1 MKKCLR
7 RKKPMGSN
15 RTYKIGDIVKIK
27 SIDWYYKNN
36 RGGVIPDAVVKFG
49 FGIMMKDYCGKFA
62 TIKHIGKRGDIRL
75 NIDNGVWA
83 WSDDMFDD
91 MRNSYAIE

>member
-1 MKKCLR
+1 
-7 RKKPMGSN
+7 MGSN

-36 RGGVIPDAVVKFG
+36 RMGVIPRTVVKFG
-49 FGIMMKDYCGKFA
+49 FGIMMKHYCGKTA
-62 TIKHIGKRGDIRL
+62 TIKFIGKEGDIRL

-83 WSDDMFDD
+83 WSGGMFEDDS
-91 MRNSYAIE
+91 NSYAIE